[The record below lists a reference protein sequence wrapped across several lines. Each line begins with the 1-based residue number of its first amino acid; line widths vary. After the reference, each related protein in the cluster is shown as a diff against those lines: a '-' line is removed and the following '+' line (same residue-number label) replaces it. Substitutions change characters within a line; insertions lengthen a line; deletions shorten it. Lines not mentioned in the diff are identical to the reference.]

1 MAKRAGLHAGQIAD
15 LCGVYFSTPKGVG
28 SDRAEVTMTKLV
40 VHTPKKIYVAGL
52 PFDVVDKAEAVRRLS

>member
-1 MAKRAGLHAGQIAD
+1 
-15 LCGVYFSTPKGVG
+15 
-28 SDRAEVTMTKLV
+28 MTKLV